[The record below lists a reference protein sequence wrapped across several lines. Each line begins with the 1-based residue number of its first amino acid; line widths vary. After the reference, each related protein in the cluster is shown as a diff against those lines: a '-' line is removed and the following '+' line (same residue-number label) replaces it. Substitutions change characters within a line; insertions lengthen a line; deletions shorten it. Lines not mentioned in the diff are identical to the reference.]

1 MVAMTLP
8 TLLMLPGSLCDA
20 RVFGGQLRS
29 LRGGSRPILAD
40 YRRLRAGTR
49 WLDALLAD
57 LPARFS
63 VAGFSLGGLW
73 ALEMLRRAPQ
83 RIERMA
89 LIASNAQPAS
99 DRIRRRS
106 ERLWR
111 QWCSRGPET
120 VVQQLKPAY
129 FHHKS
134 LRQKH
139 APVIRDMAL
148 RTPSRAAAAEFSWA
162 AHRPAGHH
170 LLADFRGPL
179 LLVSGERDRLCPPA
193 WQQAILQAQPA
204 ARWVC
209 LPRVGH
215 FVPLEAPAALRDALL
230 QWMRC

>member
-1 MVAMTLP
+1 MAVMALP

-20 RVFGGQLRS
+20 RVFDAQSRS
-29 LRGGSRPILAD
+29 LRRGFSPILAD
-40 YRRLRAGTR
+40 YRKLQAGTQ
-49 WLDALLAD
+49 WVDALLAD
-57 LPARFS
+57 MPPRFS

-89 LIASNAQPAS
+89 LIASNAQSAS
-99 DRIRRRS
+99 ERTRRS
-106 ERLWR
+106 SKRLWR
-111 QWCSRGPET
+111 QWCSRGPEA

-129 FHHKS
+129 FHHQS
-134 LRQKH
+134 MRRKH

-148 RTPSRAAAAEFSWA
+148 RTPRRAVAAEFSWA